1 MKILLIGCGKMGGA
15 MLRQWADHDGNQFT
29 VADPA
34 VTDLP
39 AGVVHVTKAT
49 SLPAAEFDVV
59 IIAIKPQMIAQLLP
73 DYIPALK
80 PGGCFVS
87 IAAGCSIATLAEIVG
102 EAAIIRVMP
111 NLAAMVGMGVCGL
124 YANAACSGQ
133 QVADIASFIAQ
144 TGRCVTLGSEDEI
157 DRLTAVSG
165 SGPGYVFEVMRS
177 YVEAAKN
184 LGFDEE
190 TARALVF
197 DTISGT
203 VETARQSDA
212 SLEELRNSVTSKN
225 GTTQAG
231 LDALRRGGQLDA
243 LFKETVQAAYGR
255 AAELR

>member
-15 MLRQWADHDGNQFT
+15 MLRQWVTHDGNQFT

-34 VTDLP
+34 APDLP
-39 AGVVHVTKAT
+39 EGVTHVTKAT
-49 SLPAAEFDVV
+49 SLPSGEFDVIV
-59 IIAIKPQMIAQLLP
+59 IAIKPQMIAELLP

-87 IAAGCSIATLAEIVG
+87 IAAGCSIATLAGIVG

-111 NLAAMVGMGVCGL
+111 NLAAMVGMGVSGL
-124 YANAACSGQ
+124 YANPACTKQ
-133 QVADIASFIAQ
+133 QITEVTAFIAQ
-144 TGRCVTLGSEDEI
+144 TGRCVPLAQEDDI

-165 SGPGYVFEVMRS
+165 SGPGYVFEIMRS
-177 YVEAAKN
+177 YVEAAKR

-190 TARALVF
+190 TSRALVF
-197 DTISGT
+197 DTIVGT

-212 SLEELRNSVTSKN
+212 SLEDLRNSVTSKN

-231 LDALRRGGQLDA
+231 LDQLRRDGQLDM
-243 LFKETVQAAYGR
+243 LLNDTVQAAYLR
-255 AAELR
+255 AAELK